1 MHTAKRTPESLL
13 EPSVYTS
20 NLLPGTCDSV
30 FNTLVSNGISE
41 SFREQS
47 RSPRHKNSSCTP
59 EKHTHV
65 RNFKNSAL
73 AVKCRSGYT
82 VSTLSACVEVVLY
95 APVNFNKNTLWTVC
109 SLSICSTVKTPHQT
123 PAP

>member
-1 MHTAKRTPESLL
+1 MHTANPVSESLF

-20 NLLPGTCDSV
+20 DLLPGTCESI
-30 FNTLVSNGISE
+30 FNTPVSNGISE
-41 SFREQS
+41 SFTRQS
-47 RSPRHKNSSCTP
+47 RSPRHKISSSTP
-59 EKHTHV
+59 ERHTHV
-65 RNFKNSAL
+65 WNFKNSAL
-73 AVKCRSGYT
+73 AVKCRGGIP

-109 SLSICSTVKTPHQT
+109 SLSICSTVKTPPQT